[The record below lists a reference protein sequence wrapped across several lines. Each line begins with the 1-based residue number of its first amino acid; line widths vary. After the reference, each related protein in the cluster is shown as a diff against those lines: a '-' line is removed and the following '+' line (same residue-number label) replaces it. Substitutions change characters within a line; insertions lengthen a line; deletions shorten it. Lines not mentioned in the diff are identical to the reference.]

1 MEIKVPSIRE
11 PVVNNLSEI
20 ILIPPAEI
28 IPPTTLGE
36 LPFGFVPI
44 IELPCVVARDKK
56 TGIGDEMFNVDP
68 RNNLTLCDHAPVVVV
83 APSSSSSAIIEDIS
97 DTVPKPEPPV
107 ELLNQLQETLN
118 NEALNDEREVVKK
131 KDGKEN
137 KKEDTD
143 VSQNLDLNL
152 MNEPNDTGFIAEV
165 LPCPPL
171 DTLAKTPIGSLG
183 KGGLARIKGWIRD
196 ETDGTCTTVWEGLS
210 PLEIAGNYAPQPTVL
225 VNTSAIAV
233 GSVIAVTAIGQP
245 VAKFVQKQLKGQV
258 KSFSKKITKKLLAIR
273 GKKPPV
279 KSLAERKK
287 EQRLSRK

>member
-1 MEIKVPSIRE
+1 MEIKAPYIPE
-11 PVVNNLSEI
+11 PRVKNLSEI
-20 ILIPPAEI
+20 VLIPPAEI

-83 APSSSSSAIIEDIS
+83 AASSGSIVEDIS
-97 DTVPKPEPPV
+97 ETTPKPEPPV

-118 NEALNDEREVVKK
+118 KEELNNEREVVKK
-131 KDGKEN
+131 KDGKKDN
-137 KKEDTD
+137 KKDTN
-143 VSQNLDLNL
+143 VSQNLDLNSV
-152 MNEPNDTGFIAEV
+152 NESNNTGFITEV

-183 KGGLARIKGWIRD
+183 KGGLARIKGWQRS
-196 ETDGTCTTVWEGLS
+196 EVTGKCETVWEGLN

-233 GSVIAVTAIGQP
+233 GSVVAVTAIGQP
-245 VAKFVQKQLKGQV
+245 IAKFVQKQLKGQI

-273 GKKPPV
+273 GKKE
-279 KSLAERKK
+279 KILSLSER
-287 EQRLSRK
+287 RKAQKDLRK